1 MRHLV
6 RIMLLGTMVAIA
18 PTQSW
23 AAEGAHDPV
32 PGITGATAR
41 QTAPG
46 GFNGPV
52 TGTPISQPGISSGSG
67 TPDVG
72 QPIWIIQIHF

>member
-6 RIMLLGTMVAIA
+6 RIMLLGMMLAIT

-23 AAEGAHDPV
+23 AAKGAQDSV
-32 PGITGATAR
+32 PGITGATAG

-46 GFNGPV
+46 GFDGPV
-52 TGTPISQPGISSGSG
+52 TETPIPQPGISPGSG
-67 TPDVG
+67 TPEVG
-72 QPIWIIQIHF
+72 QPVWIIQIHF